1 MQHRLRTH
9 GDQQLEAQRHAA
21 AYAARPQVSP
31 EAQAQDIAHR
41 MLAAIEAGDLVTA
54 RALALSLRP
63 LLGFMKD
70 EEEADDSQCEGWGCV
85 DGCSDCMEVAL

>member
-1 MQHRLRTH
+1 MAASYSYTRSGILD
-9 GDQQLEAQRHAA
+9 GLEAQRHAA
-21 AYAARPQVSP
+21 AYAARPQVTP

-41 MLAAIEAGDLVTA
+41 MLSAIEAGDLVTA

-70 EEEADDSQCEGWGCV
+70 E
-85 DGCSDCMEVAL
+85 VA